1 MSGWWDLTFG
11 RVRACFC
18 LQSKLGMMPSK
29 VKLWSD
35 FIIFKGKLFF
45 KRNLGGFT
53 FLQALSCSNFP
64 LDSLL
69 FNGLR
74 SKGLPAP
81 TETSKIGPLCLLLPG
96 VRTGVREEEREEGW
110 HGNEPPY
117 RGSKVSKSYFPLLSN
132 VHLSSH
138 FSISIFI
145 SSIDFTE

>member
-1 MSGWWDLTFG
+1 
-11 RVRACFC
+11 
-18 LQSKLGMMPSK
+18 MMPSK

-45 KRNLGGFT
+45 KRNLGDFT

-81 TETSKIGPLCLLLPG
+81 TESSKIGPLCLLLPG